1 VALSVGFSKADIS
14 PRVVGDLTIPILGFW
29 WERAKVYEG
38 VHDPLYARAACIKG
52 DDEFV
57 IVSLDAIGD
66 GIGLTDSIRDL
77 ASERTG
83 IPREKV
89 MISCTHTHTAPETY
103 GLCGHTVD
111 ERWLEE
117 AADKV
122 AFAIVQAYRN
132 LEPATM
138 RVGTARTEGL
148 VVNRRALYVE
158 ERVRTGEVRLS
169 PEEAARSIDADEDL
183 CVCAFLRADGSLIG
197 MTVNFACHPVIMQTA
212 PIISADYAGFVAE
225 EAERRTGATTIFL
238 NGPCGDINPACGD
251 TRNYDDVVA
260 LGLKLATHVLQV
272 VESFHTGPNDGER
285 IRISTRRVVAEVR
298 RRALPPKGAFI
309 AKREEL
315 EAEIRTRDVSPPPNE
330 DTLGAAL
337 FEVREALSL
346 YEAPDCYDAEVQVFT
361 LGPYAIIGIPGE
373 LFTCLGRDI
382 RGRGAGNALIATLAN
397 RMLGYIA
404 PQEAFR
410 VGGYEAGSLAR
421 WSRLAPGSGEIIRD
435 AAIGVLGR

>member
-1 VALSVGFSKADIS
+1 
-14 PRVVGDLTIPILGFW
+14 
-29 WERAKVYEG
+29 VYEG

-57 IVSLDAIGD
+57 IVSLDSIGD
-66 GIGLTDSIRDL
+66 GIGLTDSIRNL

-89 MISCTHTHTAPETY
+89 MVSCTHTHTAPETY

-111 ERWLEE
+111 ERWLED
-117 AADKV
+117 AANKV

-138 RVGTARTEGL
+138 RVGTTRTEGL
-148 VVNRRALYVE
+148 VVNRRARYVE
-158 ERVRTGEVRLS
+158 ERARTSEVRLS
-169 PEEAARSIDADEDL
+169 PEDAARSVDADEDL
-183 CVCAFLRADGSLIG
+183 RVWAFLRADGSLIG

-238 NGPCGDINPACGD
+238 NGPCGDINPTCGD
-251 TRNYDDVVA
+251 TRNYNDVVA
-260 LGLKLATHVLQV
+260 LGLKLVKYILQV
-272 VESFHTGPNDGER
+272 VENFPTGSNDGER
-285 IRISTRRVVAEVR
+285 IRISTRRAIAEVR

-315 EAEIRTRDVSPPPNE
+315 EDEIRTRGATPPPHE

-337 FEVREALSL
+337 FEVREVLSL
-346 YEAPDCYDAEVQVFT
+346 YEDPNCYDAEVQVFT
-361 LGPYAIIGIPGE
+361 LGPHAIFGIPGE

-382 RGRGAGNALIATLAN
+382 RVRVAGDALIATLAN
-397 RMLGYIA
+397 RILGYIA

-410 VGGYEAGSLAR
+410 VGGYEVGSLAR
-421 WSRLAPGSGEIIRD
+421 WSRLAPGSAEIICD
-435 AAIGVLGR
+435 AAIGLLGR